1 MLFHQ
6 PPTHLLPTY
15 LDPVPVPGYLC
26 PPMSEITIEKTAED
40 AASRSL
46 RVTVPVDR
54 VQAAENKAVAFYAK
68 RARIPGFRPGKAPAA
83 VVKKRFDEA
92 IKQSVLEEVI
102 RESWRTAQTDEN
114 LKPIADP
121 SIRNLKFQDG
131 SPIEFDLVVEVR
143 PEITLGR
150 TTGFALSRTVRPV
163 GEAEIEE
170 QVQRLRERAA
180 QWLPVEGAQPAPGHM
195 VRIEVAPIEDGK
207 VGEASPYS
215 VVLGQGQAVPALEEA
230 IMRMQP
236 GATDEV
242 EIRFPDD
249 HADVARRG
257 QTRKVRITLHD
268 VKRQELPPLDDTFAR
283 EVGDF
288 DDLAALRA
296 AIRTDREAEAQREAD
311 ASLRSSLVNEL
322 VSANNVPA
330 PETLVH
336 RFLHASA
343 EMYRIPADQL
353 PAFERE
359 FHQIAEAQVRR
370 DLVLDAIVERDQ
382 IKASEAEIDERISAI
397 ASARNVAPGEVYGQL
412 QKAGR
417 LAELSR
423 SIVEEKVFAQLL
435 AQSTVV
441 EAST

>member
-1 MLFHQ
+1 
-6 PPTHLLPTY
+6 
-15 LDPVPVPGYLC
+15 
-26 PPMSEITIEKTAED
+26 MSEISIEKTAED

-54 VQAAENKAVAFYAK
+54 VQAAESKAVAFYAK

-92 IKQSVLEEVI
+92 IKQSVLEEII
-102 RESWRTAQTDEN
+102 RESWRTAQNDGN

-150 TTGFALSRTVRPV
+150 TGGFSLTRTVRPV
-163 GEAEIEE
+163 SEEAVEE

-180 QWLPVEGAQPAPGHM
+180 QWLPVEGTQPAPGHM
-195 VRIEVAPIEDGK
+195 VQVEVAPIEDGK
-207 VGEASPYS
+207 AGEASPYS

-249 HADVARRG
+249 HADASRRG

-268 VKRQELPPLDDTFAR
+268 VKRQELPPPDDAFAR

-288 DDLAALRA
+288 DDLPALRA
-296 AIRTDREAEAQREAD
+296 AIRADLAAEAQREAD
-311 ASLRSSLVNEL
+311 AGLRSALVNEL

-353 PAFERE
+353 PAFEHE

-397 ASARNVAPGEVYGQL
+397 AAARKVAPGDIYGQL
-412 QKAGR
+412 QKSGR
-417 LAELSR
+417 LAELAR

-441 EAST
+441 EASP

>member
-1 MLFHQ
+1 
-6 PPTHLLPTY
+6 
-15 LDPVPVPGYLC
+15 
-26 PPMSEITIEKTAED
+26 MSEITIEKTAED

-54 VQAAENKAVAFYAK
+54 VQAAESKAVAFYAK

-83 VVKKRFDEA
+83 VVRKRFDEA
-92 IKQSVLEEVI
+92 IKQTVLEEVI
-102 RESWRTAQTDEN
+102 RESWRTAQTDGN

-143 PEITLGR
+143 PEISLAR
-150 TTGFALSRTVRPV
+150 TGGFALTRTVV
-163 GEAEIEE
+163 AVTDAAVDE

-180 QWLPVEGAQPAPGHM
+180 QWLPVEGAQPAPGQM
-195 VRIEVAPIEDGK
+195 VRVAVAPIEDVTAGQNPA
-207 VGEASPYS
+207 GTPYNL
-215 VVLGQGQAVPALEEA
+215 VLGQGHAVPSLEEA
-230 IMRMQP
+230 IMRLRP
-236 GATDEV
+236 GDTEEA

-249 HADVARRG
+249 HADPSRRG
-257 QTRKVRITLHD
+257 QTRRVQITLHE
-268 VKRQELPPLDDTFAR
+268 VKRQELPALDDAFAR

-288 DDLAALRA
+288 DDLAALRK
-296 AIRTDREAEAQREAD
+296 AIRSDLEAEAQREAD
-311 ASLRSSLVNEL
+311 AALRSALVNEL
-322 VSANNVPA
+322 VAANNVPA

-359 FHQIAEAQVRR
+359 FHTIAEAQVRR
-370 DLVLDAIVERDQ
+370 DLVLEAIIERDQ

-397 ASARNVAPGEVYGQL
+397 ATARQLAPGEVYAQF

-417 LAELSR
+417 LAELAR
-423 SIVEEKVFAQLL
+423 GIVEEKVFAQLL
-435 AQSTVV
+435 TQSTVV
-441 EAST
+441 EART

>member
-1 MLFHQ
+1 
-6 PPTHLLPTY
+6 
-15 LDPVPVPGYLC
+15 
-26 PPMSEITIEKTAED
+26 MSEITIEKTAED

-54 VQAAENKAVAFYAK
+54 VQAAESKAVAFYAK

-83 VVKKRFDEA
+83 VVRKRFDEA
-92 IKQSVLEEVI
+92 IKQTVLEEVI
-102 RESWRTAQTDEN
+102 RESWRTAQTDGN

-143 PEITLGR
+143 PEISLAR
-150 TTGFALSRTVRPV
+150 TGGFALTRTVV
-163 GEAEIEE
+163 AVTDAAVDE
-170 QVQRLRERAA
+170 QVQRLRERAS
-180 QWLPVEGAQPAPGHM
+180 QWLPVEGAQPAPGQM
-195 VRIEVAPIEDGK
+195 VRVDVVPVENQAAGL
-207 VGEASPYS
+207 SPAGTAEGPAGTAAGPSPTGTPYNL
-215 VVLGQGQAVPALEEA
+215 VLGQGQAVPSLEEA
-230 IMRMQP
+230 IMRLRP
-236 GATDEV
+236 GDTEEA

-249 HADVARRG
+249 HADPSRRG
-257 QTRKVRITLHD
+257 QTRRVQITLHE
-268 VKRQELPPLDDTFAR
+268 VKRQELPALDDAFAR

-288 DDLAALRA
+288 DDLAALRQ
-296 AIRTDREAEAQREAD
+296 AIRSDLEAEAQREAD
-311 ASLRSSLVNEL
+311 AALRSALVNEL
-322 VSANNVPA
+322 VAANNVPA

-359 FHQIAEAQVRR
+359 FHTIAEAQVRR
-370 DLVLDAIVERDQ
+370 DLVLEAIIERDQ

-397 ASARNVAPGEVYGQL
+397 ATARKVAPGEVYAQF

-417 LAELSR
+417 LAELAR
-423 SIVEEKVFAQLL
+423 GIVEEKVFAQLL
-435 AQSTVV
+435 TQSTVV
-441 EAST
+441 EART